1 MKHLKKISSIF
12 LALIMVLA
20 MGTSVF
26 ATDDQAGTLKNNG
39 VVKNA
44 DHSSVGTTLSIPK
57 GITVYG
63 SLDKVYGPTITYSY
77 TIAPVDPVT
86 GAKIID
92 FNNVEHIVVAGPT
105 GSASLSEDNMTAEFT
120 SSEQTLKNGSVEIT
134 DDITVS
140 IDTTK
145 FLKPGVYRYVIT
157 DTTQTSALFAAGI
170 TRPDDYN
177 TKRYLDVYVKYNSD
191 ETAFEVY
198 GYVLNDA
205 NLATIEGKD
214 DQPLEWVTP
223 EAKSSGFIASSETSG
238 TGKGTDE
245 YHTIDV
251 NVTKL
256 VTGSM
261 GDKTNEFPFP
271 IAVSNSGLYYYSG
284 EAASEPK
291 SVSSLTSGAGTS
303 ITGNLKNEDV
313 FYIYGLNPKA
323 TVTYA
328 EKNNT
333 ADVYNLTVKDSK
345 DNFVND
351 PDEVKLEK
359 RAIEGNA
366 VLSTKALT
374 VSNYDADN
382 STTSVK
388 AVIAASDNKAIS
400 FTNDLSEI
408 SPTNVVMRFAPY
420 LFILGGAMMLLV
432 ASRRRKSDQE

>member
-1 MKHLKKISSIF
+1 MKYVKKISSIV

-26 ATDDQAGTLKNNG
+26 ATDDQKGTLEANG

-77 TIAPVDPVT
+77 TIAPVDPPT
-86 GAKIID
+86 NAKIID

-105 GSASLSEDNMTAEFT
+105 DSASLTDSTAEFT
-120 SSEQTLKNGSVEIT
+120 SSELTLSNKSLEIT
-134 DDITVS
+134 DDIKVS
-140 IDTTK
+140 IATGK
-145 FLKPGVYRYVIT
+145 FTKPGVYRYVIT
-157 DTTQTSALFAAGI
+157 DTTEKRDLFAAGI

-177 TKRYLDVYVKYNSD
+177 VTRYLDVYVKYNSD

-198 GYVLNDA
+198 GYVLNDT
-205 NLATIEGKD
+205 NLEKIEGTD
-214 DQPLEWVTP
+214 DQPLAWETP
-223 EAKSSGFIASSETSG
+223 AAKSSGFVASSETSG

-261 GDKTNEFPFP
+261 GDKTNEFPFT
-271 IAVSNSGLYYYSG
+271 IDVSNSGLHYYSG
-284 EAASEPK
+284 EVAQAPT
-291 SVSSLTSGAGTS
+291 SVSSLTDGAS
-303 ITGNLKNEDV
+303 AQITGALKDKEV
-313 FYIYGLNPKA
+313 LYIYGLNPKA
-323 TVTYA
+323 TVKYA

-420 LFILGGAMMLLV
+420 LFILGGAMLLLV